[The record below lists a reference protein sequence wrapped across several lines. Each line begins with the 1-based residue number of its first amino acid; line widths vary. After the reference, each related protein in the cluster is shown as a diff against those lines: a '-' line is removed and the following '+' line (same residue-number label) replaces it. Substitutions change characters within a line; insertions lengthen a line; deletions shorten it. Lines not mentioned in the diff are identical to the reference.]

1 MCGFGGFEQGGMGSV
16 FLTSVSSD
24 RLLMPSLSQEFGE
37 VKSARMALRARR
49 SLGYGFV
56 TMATAEAA
64 NAAVAKVWLLRAL
77 KDAFVCKQCRHNC
90 IMGLLA
96 PMHGDVTIW
105 SLPVRCSFRTVS
117 MRDGS

>member
-1 MCGFGGFEQGGMGSV
+1 MS
-16 FLTSVSSD
+16 
-24 RLLMPSLSQEFGE
+24 SLSQEFGE

-77 KDAFVCKQCRHNC
+77 RR
-90 IMGLLA
+90 M
-96 PMHGDVTIW
+96 
-105 SLPVRCSFRTVS
+105 SLCASNVGPTA
-117 MRDGS
+117 